1 MNKKDC
7 KIIQDLLPNYVENLT
22 NDETKEYIE
31 EHIKECKECE
41 KMYINMKKD
50 FYKQETQEKVNVN
63 FLKKHKKKIKILKA
77 IILSIMLI
85 YFAVVVRRTIIMVQ
99 LSEKANAN
107 RTIDNYYA
115 RLYSYQGDTLIITET
130 FNNGEDYLTKMNW
143 YSKSIP
149 DRKLIFYKKGDE
161 KINLSEVGDKKYTLN
176 NENMIGT
183 KVNPIT
189 FTTNG
194 FLANLQYAFI
204 IGIDATYCNG
214 KQCYII
220 KGNGYERYIDKETGL
235 AVREISKSSKNY
247 SRDNDMVVD
256 YKYEFDVVKDNDI
269 QKPDISGAIIN
280 NL

>member
-161 KINLSEVGDKKYTLN
+161 KINLSEVGDKKYILN